1 MTKKINYLF
10 TVVFSV
16 MLLVLAGCQNN
27 ITGTIEGANAGKKLT
42 VALTTNYTKNA
53 SRYIGPTDWDNTEL
67 EGLTFHLKGS
77 SLRGDIYDLDVTFDN
92 TQKSKVELTY
102 DVWDLTLTASD
113 ANGVVLKGS
122 TYADLSN
129 GGQAIK
135 FFLSSKGLTT
145 NGDIDIAGTYTDTN
159 NVANK
164 YEIKLLDFNTR
175 VKIGTP
181 QVVTNPANKQ
191 ISIQMND
198 IPSGLYLMEV
208 RFYKDTKTVG
218 YWSDAVRVVPGK
230 TTSATG
236 IDFGT
241 MQTAPDAP
249 TGLQVTDVTDSESE
263 YGTYQVE
270 VAWTDNSINEENF
283 VIYVYEYDAWNG
295 TPTLLKKFDVIK
307 DDENKVVNLPTDAM
321 YVSGSIL
328 AGNTSCTLELDTGVI
343 YDFEVA
349 AKNFVGESDKCT
361 REASSDYAATGTENV
376 AKTMI
381 VYNLNGGTY
390 TQSNGTAYDGDAIY
404 EIKKYEGADLAL
416 MTVTAPA
423 KIELN
428 GYPFSKWADGSAA
441 DATEVTTTSGVENL
455 NVFALYLTETE
466 ISYEVESFANK
477 LAAGK
482 VTAVD
487 KDSADVKNGSVNAT
501 VTGQKI
507 TFSVT
512 DDKFDYYIVRFNDKT
527 VYRGSVDNSFVL
539 SNFTTYNSADYN
551 VVVLA
556 RSKENKNWYGDRF
569 TITISR

>member
-381 VYNLNGGTY
+381 IYNLNGGTY

-404 EIKKYEGADLAL
+404 EIKKYEGADLTL

-441 DATEVTTTSGVENL
+441 DATEVTATSGVENL

-477 LAAGK
+477 LAADK

-556 RSKENKNWYGDRF
+556 RNKENKNWYGDRF